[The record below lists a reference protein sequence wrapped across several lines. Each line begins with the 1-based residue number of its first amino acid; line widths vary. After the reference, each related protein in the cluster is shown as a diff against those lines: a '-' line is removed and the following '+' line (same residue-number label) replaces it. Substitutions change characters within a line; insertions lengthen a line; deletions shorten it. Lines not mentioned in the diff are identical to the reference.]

1 MKQYPSTTN
10 LLVGEIFSR
19 QPRDVRFEITKGTPP
34 AYGRVIDHVVMYE
47 DRIELMLGLFT
58 GVSTDTDRGVFK
70 AKHKSKRGH
79 NSKQIISD
87 SAIVVLK
94 GRIDL
99 VTSGMMVDEEFAE
112 LWLNQTEE
120 NTDEK

>member
-34 AYGRVIDHVVMYE
+34 AYGRVIDHVVMHK

-58 GVSTDTDRGVFK
+58 GVSTDTGMYMH
-70 AKHKSKRGH
+70 KHKHKLKRG
-79 NSKQIISD
+79 SAPKLVISD
-87 SAIVVLK
+87 TAIVILR

-99 VTSGMMVDEEFAE
+99 ITSGMMIDEEFAAM
-112 LWLNQTEE
+112 WLPPEA
-120 NTDEK
+120 